1 MGKNIYG
8 VIKYYELGVP
18 MLNYSF
24 MQNAFFVSIFISIL
38 CPCIGVF
45 LVLRRYSMIGDTL
58 SHASLAGVALGLLT
72 NQSPI
77 LGAFVFTSLCG
88 ALIEFLRTYFK
99 KYTDLIL
106 TIVLALSVGTAI
118 TIISSGKLHANADSF
133 LFGSVLTVTHFD
145 MIMVVV
151 LSIISVLTLIF
162 FYHQM
167 LYLAYDEEAARIAG
181 VRAKLI
187 NYVFSVL
194 VASAISVS
202 IRIVG
207 VLVLSSMIAL
217 PVATALQLRK
227 GFRTTLI
234 FSIVFSVIDIMIGLF
249 TSFYLNVAPGG
260 FTALVSVALLVLVM
274 LCRKIYVDL
283 RTRRSEHLSVNG

>member
-1 MGKNIYG
+1 
-8 VIKYYELGVP
+8 

-24 MQNAFFVSIFISIL
+24 MQNAIFVSIFISIL
-38 CPCIGVF
+38 CPCIGIF

-58 SHASLAGVALGLLT
+58 AHASLAGITIGLLFD
-72 NQSPI
+72 QSPV
-77 LGAFVFTSLCG
+77 LGAFIFTSICG

-133 LFGSVLTVTHFD
+133 MFGSILTVTQFD
-145 MIMVVV
+145 MVMVVI
-151 LSIISVLTLIF
+151 LSAISVLALIF
-162 FYHQM
+162 LYHQM
-167 LYLAYDEEAARIAG
+167 LYIAYDEETAKVAG
-181 VRAKLI
+181 VKVKLI
-187 NYVFSVL
+187 NYIFSIL

-217 PVATALQLRK
+217 PVATALQLGK
-227 GFRTTLI
+227 GFKITLI
-234 FSIVFSVIDIMIGLF
+234 FSIIFSVIDIMLGLF
-249 TSFYLNVAPGG
+249 LSFYLNVAPGG
-260 FTALVSVALLVLVM
+260 FTALVSVAVLVLV
-274 LCRKIYVDL
+274 LLTKRIEVGI
-283 RTRRSEHLSVNG
+283 RAIH